1 MGSEMCIR
9 DSDSNVLSQYDHVSV
24 NLDRIGLVLIYL
36 SRCPKQKRFLKK
48 IRFLPMLD
56 VLQQRACPPRA
67 SAKCVLI
74 LRAASGCVISS
85 YDPMLL
91 GNNTWYNEDNYQV

>member
-1 MGSEMCIR
+1 
-9 DSDSNVLSQYDHVSV
+9 
-24 NLDRIGLVLIYL
+24 
-36 SRCPKQKRFLKK
+36 
-48 IRFLPMLD
+48 MLD

-91 GNNTWYNEDNYQV
+91 GNNTWYNLEYRNSGTFYGIQKAFHGEILCCRELGTFCEMT